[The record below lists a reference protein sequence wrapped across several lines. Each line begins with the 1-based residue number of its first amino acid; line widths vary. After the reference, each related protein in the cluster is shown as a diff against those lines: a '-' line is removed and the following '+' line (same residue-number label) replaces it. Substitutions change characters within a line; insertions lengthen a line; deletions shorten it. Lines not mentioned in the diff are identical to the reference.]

1 MTLQHSA
8 TVIRPLP
15 RAAIMHGKLILVVE
29 DERAIRDMI
38 AFALK
43 RAGYS
48 VREAEDS
55 RTAREVLADRLPDL
69 MLVDWMLPDMSGLE
83 LTRAVKR
90 DRHTRELPIIMLTAR
105 AEEGDK
111 VTGLENGADD
121 YVTKP
126 FSPRELVARIGA
138 VLRRAGTVGLNQ
150 VLEFEGL
157 KLDQEGQRI
166 TINDQVLPL
175 ARTEFRMLE
184 FFMSRPERVFSR
196 EQLIARLWGSDTSVE
211 DRTIDVCV
219 RRLRMALE
227 PYGMDR
233 YIQTVRSAGYRFSNK
248 AQ

>member
-1 MTLQHSA
+1 
-8 TVIRPLP
+8 
-15 RAAIMHGKLILVVE
+15 MHGKLILVVE

-38 AFALK
+38 AFGLK

-48 VREAEDS
+48 VREAEDA
-55 RTAREVLADRLPDL
+55 RTAREALADRLPDL
-69 MLVDWMLPDMSGLE
+69 ALIDWMLPDTSGLE
-83 LTRAVKR
+83 LTRSMKR
-90 DRHTRELPIIMLTAR
+90 DRHTRDLPIIMLTAR

-111 VTGLENGADD
+111 VTGLESGADD

-126 FSPRELVARIGA
+126 FSPRELLARIGA
-138 VLRRAGTVGLNQ
+138 VLRRAGTVGLDQ
-150 VLEFEGL
+150 VIEFDGL
-157 KLDQEGQRI
+157 KLDQQGQRI
-166 TINDQVLPL
+166 TVNEEVLPL

-211 DRTIDVCV
+211 DRTIDVCI

-248 AQ
+248 TE

>member
-1 MTLQHSA
+1 
-8 TVIRPLP
+8 VV
-15 RAAIMHGKLILVVE
+15 HGKLILVVE

-38 AFALK
+38 AFGLK

-48 VREAEDS
+48 VREAEDA
-55 RTAREVLADRLPDL
+55 RAAREALADRLPDL
-69 MLVDWMLPDMSGLE
+69 ALIDWMLPDTSGLE
-83 LTRAVKR
+83 LTRSMKR
-90 DRHTRELPIIMLTAR
+90 DRHTRDLPIIMLTAR

-111 VTGLENGADD
+111 VTGLESGADD
-121 YVTKP
+121 YITKP
-126 FSPRELVARIGA
+126 FSPRELLARIGA
-138 VLRRAGTVGLNQ
+138 VLRRAGTVGLDQ
-150 VLEFEGL
+150 VIEFDGL
-157 KLDQEGQRI
+157 KLDQQGQRI
-166 TINDQVLPL
+166 TVNEEVLPL

-211 DRTIDVCV
+211 DRTIDVCI

-248 AQ
+248 SE

>member
-1 MTLQHSA
+1 M
-8 TVIRPLP
+8 V
-15 RAAIMHGKLILVVE
+15 HGKLILVVE

-38 AFALK
+38 AFGLK

-48 VREAEDS
+48 VREAEDA
-55 RTAREVLADRLPDL
+55 RAAREALADRLPDL
-69 MLVDWMLPDMSGLE
+69 ALIDWMLPDTSGLE
-83 LTRAVKR
+83 LTRSMKR
-90 DRHTRELPIIMLTAR
+90 DRHTRDLPIIMLTAR

-111 VTGLENGADD
+111 VTGLESGADD
-121 YVTKP
+121 YITKP
-126 FSPRELVARIGA
+126 FSPRELLARIGA
-138 VLRRAGTVGLNQ
+138 VLRRAGTVGLDQ
-150 VLEFEGL
+150 VIEFDGL
-157 KLDQEGQRI
+157 KLDQQGQRI
-166 TINDQVLPL
+166 TVNEEVLPL

-211 DRTIDVCV
+211 DRTIDVCI

-248 AQ
+248 SE

>member
-1 MTLQHSA
+1 
-8 TVIRPLP
+8 
-15 RAAIMHGKLILVVE
+15 MHGKLILVVE

-38 AFALK
+38 AFGLK

-48 VREAEDS
+48 VREAEDA
-55 RTAREVLADRLPDL
+55 RAAREALADRLPDL
-69 MLVDWMLPDMSGLE
+69 ALIDWMLPDTSGLE
-83 LTRAVKR
+83 LTRSMKR
-90 DRHTRELPIIMLTAR
+90 DRHTRDLPIIMLTAR

-111 VTGLENGADD
+111 VTGLESGADD
-121 YVTKP
+121 YITKP
-126 FSPRELVARIGA
+126 FSPRELLARIGA
-138 VLRRAGTVGLNQ
+138 VLRRAGTVGLDQ
-150 VLEFEGL
+150 VIEFDGL
-157 KLDQEGQRI
+157 KLDQQGQRI
-166 TINDQVLPL
+166 TVNEEVLPL

-211 DRTIDVCV
+211 DRTIDVCI

-248 AQ
+248 TE

>member
-1 MTLQHSA
+1 
-8 TVIRPLP
+8 
-15 RAAIMHGKLILVVE
+15 MHGKLIVVVE
-29 DERAIRDMI
+29 DEGAIRDMI
-38 AFALK
+38 AFGLK
-43 RAGYS
+43 RAGYA

-55 RTAREVLADRLPDL
+55 RSAREALADRLPDL

-90 DRHTRELPIIMLTAR
+90 DRLTRELPIIMLTAR

-111 VTGLENGADD
+111 ITGLENGADD

-138 VLRRAGTVGLNQ
+138 VLRRAGTVGIDQ
-150 VLEFEGL
+150 VLEFDGL
-157 KLDQEGQRI
+157 KLDQQGQRI
-166 TINDQVLPL
+166 TINDEVLPL

-211 DRTIDVCV
+211 DRTIDVCI

>member
-1 MTLQHSA
+1 
-8 TVIRPLP
+8 
-15 RAAIMHGKLILVVE
+15 MHGKLILVVE

-38 AFALK
+38 AFGLK
-43 RAGYS
+43 RAGYT
-48 VREAEDS
+48 VREAEDCRS
-55 RTAREVLADRLPDL
+55 AREALADRLPDL
-69 MLVDWMLPDMSGLE
+69 ALVDWMLPDMSGLE

-90 DRHTRELPIIMLTAR
+90 DRHTRDLPIIMLTAR

-111 VTGLENGADD
+111 VTGLESGADD
-121 YVTKP
+121 YITKP
-126 FSPRELVARIGA
+126 FSPRELLARIGA

-150 VLEFEGL
+150 VIEFDGL
-157 KLDQEGQRI
+157 RLDQQGQRI
-166 TINDQVLPL
+166 TVNDEVLPL

-211 DRTIDVCV
+211 DRTIDVCI

-227 PYGMDR
+227 PYGLDR

-248 AQ
+248 TE